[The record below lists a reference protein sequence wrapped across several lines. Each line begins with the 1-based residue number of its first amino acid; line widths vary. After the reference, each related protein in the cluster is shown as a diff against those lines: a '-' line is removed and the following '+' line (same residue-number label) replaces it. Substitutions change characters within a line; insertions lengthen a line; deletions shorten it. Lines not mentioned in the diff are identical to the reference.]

1 MSQSDKLHLVGLS
14 NDLPL
19 LEFSKKRV
27 MLSEYFVKGGLDEV
41 IDAKKIPVLA

>member
-1 MSQSDKLHLVGLS
+1 MLQSDKLYVVGLS

-27 MLSEYFVKGGLDEV
+27 MQSEYFVKLGLDEV
-41 IDAKKIPVLA
+41 LDAKKSRI